1 MEQKLENKRSLALS
15 VTLIL
20 TTCFIYSATVTE
32 PVNAPK
38 LAILG
43 TLTFLIFGLLGVGV
57 FLKTIQVHKVVSI
70 ALAFFLGAGF
80 ASLIFTNTNFVDSF
94 FGVFGRNTGYLT
106 YFLLAGIFFVSIT
119 ITKMSNVR
127 LLLNAFVIA
136 SLVNLAYSLMQALGV
151 DFMPWKSS
159 FNTPVLGTFGNPNFI
174 GAFMGIS
181 AAIHFAIA
189 MQGRVSKRYRVAYL
203 SFGILSLVVVEQSN
217 AVQGFVVF
225 VAALFWIFFLQ
236 IRARSTRA
244 YYSYAYMLV
253 IGISGVLGFM
263 GINNQGPFAMI
274 LYKPSITFRGEY
286 WYAGI
291 QMGLNNL
298 LNGVGWDSY
307 GTYYRLFRS
316 DNALV
321 NPGVNTVSNAAH
333 NVFIDVF
340 ASGGLPLLLAYFT
353 LTVCVLVSLVRQ
365 VIRRNDFDITFV
377 ILSTVWLGYQLQSI
391 VSINQIGLAIWGWVF
406 GGAILAYEK
415 ISTQDKGIT
424 YSILKIKQPPAKING
439 KREIPAGSF
448 YFTWMRSILLA
459 TLGLLISVQP
469 LVVDSKWRAGLVSKD
484 PTRIEEAVKSWPP
497 VQNNYIVAATLF
509 TNNNL
514 LDKGLEFINE
524 AIRLYPESYDVYATA
539 VKMPQV
545 SQALKLEAFNK
556 LLLLDPR
563 NEELKK
569 MEFK

>member
-1 MEQKLENKRSLALS
+1 
-15 VTLIL
+15 
-20 TTCFIYSATVTE
+20 
-32 PVNAPK
+32 
-38 LAILG
+38 
-43 TLTFLIFGLLGVGV
+43 
-57 FLKTIQVHKVVSI
+57 
-70 ALAFFLGAGF
+70 
-80 ASLIFTNTNFVDSF
+80 
-94 FGVFGRNTGYLT
+94 
-106 YFLLAGIFFVSIT
+106 
-119 ITKMSNVR
+119 
-127 LLLNAFVIA
+127 
-136 SLVNLAYSLMQALGV
+136 
-151 DFMPWKSS
+151 
-159 FNTPVLGTFGNPNFI
+159 
-174 GAFMGIS
+174 
-181 AAIHFAIA
+181 
-189 MQGRVSKRYRVAYL
+189 
-203 SFGILSLVVVEQSN
+203 
-217 AVQGFVVF
+217 
-225 VAALFWIFFLQ
+225 
-236 IRARSTRA
+236 
-244 YYSYAYMLV
+244 
-253 IGISGVLGFM
+253 
-263 GINNQGPFAMI
+263 
-274 LYKPSITFRGEY
+274 
-286 WYAGI
+286 
-291 QMGLNNL
+291 
-298 LNGVGWDSY
+298 
-307 GTYYRLFRS
+307 
-316 DNALV
+316 
-321 NPGVNTVSNAAH
+321 
-333 NVFIDVF
+333 
-340 ASGGLPLLLAYFT
+340 
-353 LTVCVLVSLVRQ
+353 

-415 ISTQDKGIT
+415 ISTQDKGMT

>member
-1 MEQKLENKRSLALS
+1 MENKRSLALS
-15 VTLIL
+15 VALIL

-43 TLTFLIFGLLGVGV
+43 TFTFLIFGLLGKGV
-57 FLKTIQVHKVVSI
+57 FQKTIQVHKVVSI
-70 ALAFFLGAGF
+70 ALFFFVGAGF

-119 ITKMSNVR
+119 ITKIHNVR

-136 SLVNLAYSLMQALGV
+136 TLVNLVYSLLQALGV

-159 FNTPVLGTFGNPNFI
+159 FTTPVLGTFGNPNFI

-181 AAIHFAIA
+181 AAIHFAMAI
-189 MQGRVSKRYRVAYL
+189 QSRISKTSRAVYL
-203 SFGILSLVVVEQSN
+203 SLGILSLLVVDKSN
-217 AVQGFVVF
+217 AIQGFVVF
-225 VAALFWIFFLQ
+225 VAVLFWILFLQ
-236 IRARSTRA
+236 IRARFTKA

-253 IGISGVLGFM
+253 IGLIGVLGFM
-263 GINNQGPFAMI
+263 GINNKGPFAMF
-274 LYKPSITFRGEY
+274 LYKPSVTFRGEY
-286 WYAGI
+286 WYAGM

-307 GTYYRLFRS
+307 GTYYRFFRS

-321 NPGVNTVSNAAH
+321 NPGINTVSNAAH
-333 NVFIDVF
+333 NVFIDIF
-340 ASGGLPLLLAYFT
+340 ASGGLPLFLAYFT
-353 LTVCVLVSLVRQ
+353 LTLCVLVSLVRQ
-365 VIRRNDFDITFV
+365 VIKRHDFDITFV
-377 ILSTVWLGYQLQSI
+377 ILSTVWLGYQLQSL

-406 GGAILAYEK
+406 GGAILAYER
-415 ISTQDKGIT
+415 ISTQDKGKT
-424 YSILKIKQPPAKING
+424 YSIMKIKQPPAKLNG
-439 KREIPAGSF
+439 KREIPAGNF
-448 YFTWMRSILLA
+448 NFVWMRSILLA
-459 TLGLLISVQP
+459 SLGLLISIQP
-469 LVVDSKWRAGLVSKD
+469 LIVDSKWRAGLVSKD
-484 PTRIEEAVKSWPP
+484 PIRIETAVKSWPP

-514 LDKGLEFINE
+514 LDKGLDFINE
-524 AIRLYPESYDVYATA
+524 AIRLYPDSYDVYATA

-545 SQALKLEAFNK
+545 SQALKLDAYKK

-563 NEELKK
+563 NEEIKK

>member
-15 VTLIL
+15 ISLLL

-43 TLTFLIFGLLGVGV
+43 TFTFLIFGLLGKGI
-57 FLKTIQVHKVVSI
+57 FQKTFQAHKVVSI
-70 ALAFFLGAGF
+70 ALVLFLVAGL

-119 ITKMSNVR
+119 ITKIHNVR

-136 SLVNLAYSLMQALGV
+136 TLVNLVYSSMQALGV

-181 AAIHFAIA
+181 AAIFFAMAI
-189 MQGRVSKRYRVAYL
+189 QNKISKINRVVFL
-203 SFGILSLVVVEQSN
+203 SFGILSLLVVEKSN

-225 VAALFWIFFLQ
+225 AAAFSWILFLQ
-236 IRARSTRA
+236 IRARFTKV
-244 YYSYAYMLV
+244 YYTYAYALV
-253 IGISGVLGFM
+253 IGIVGVLGLM
-263 GINNQGPFAMI
+263 GINNKGPFAMF
-274 LYKPSITFRGEY
+274 LYKPSVTFRGEY

-307 GTYYRLFRS
+307 GTYYRFFRS
-316 DNALV
+316 ENALV
-321 NPGVNTVSNAAH
+321 NPGINTVSNAAH
-333 NVFIDVF
+333 NVFIDFF
-340 ASGGLPLLLAYFT
+340 ASGGMPLFLAYFT
-353 LTVCVLVSLVRQ
+353 LIICVLVSLVRQ
-365 VIRRNDFDITFV
+365 VVKHKDFDLTFV
-377 ILSTVWLGYQLQSI
+377 MLSTVWLGYQLQSF

-415 ISTQDKGIT
+415 ISIQDKREA
-424 YSILKIKQPPAKING
+424 YSILKIKQPPTKLNG
-439 KREIPAGSF
+439 KKEIPVGNF
-448 YFTWMRSILLA
+448 YFIWMRSILLA
-459 TLGLLISVQP
+459 TLGLLISIQP
-469 LVVDSKWRAGLVSKD
+469 LIADSKWRAALVSKD
-484 PTRIEEAVKSWPP
+484 STRIEEAVKSWPP
-497 VQNNYIVAATLF
+497 VQNNYIVAAALF

-514 LDKGLEFINE
+514 LDKGLYFINE
-524 AIRLYPESYDVYATA
+524 AIRLYPDSYDVYVTA

-545 SQALKLEAFNK
+545 SQAVKLKAFNK